1 MKYNTYAN
9 ELDYRIEVSSKDI
22 LVTVESNEALEDV
35 FQDLKKFYPE
45 ATITSD
51 DKIIIPSG
59 GVDLFTVDTVV
70 ELAIYEY
77 TSHLATV

>member
-51 DKIIIPSG
+51 Q
-59 GVDLFTVDTVV
+59 VV
-70 ELAIYEY
+70 ELTY
-77 TSHLATV
+77 LQ